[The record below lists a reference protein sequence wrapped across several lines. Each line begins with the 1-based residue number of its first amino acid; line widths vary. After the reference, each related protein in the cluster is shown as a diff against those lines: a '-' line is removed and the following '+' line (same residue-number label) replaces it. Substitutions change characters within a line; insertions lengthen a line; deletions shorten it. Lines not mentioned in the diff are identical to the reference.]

1 MKKILSLILAI
12 MLLCSISIPAFADTP
27 DGSTIDLTRTGSIN
41 LWKYDLSSAEMDGV
55 WDSSYVS
62 TGVRDENGVEAILGN
77 PDRVSPLNP
86 SGESYGYAIK
96 GVQFT
101 YLKVASLKEYTVTEG
116 DAQRTELLYG
126 IAANEA
132 GTAFL
137 SALGLSAAD
146 RFTPADEPEGSATT
160 YYFRSDVL
168 IDGPTLLPS
177 RTLWRPMSSP
187 MAAPQWPRPM
197 LTATARLRICPW
209 GCTSLWKPKSPRWSP
224 KPPRLS

>member
-27 DGSTIDLTRTGSIN
+27 DGSTIDLSRTGSIN

-101 YLKVASLKEYTVTEG
+101 FLKVASLKEYTVTE
-116 DAQRTELLYG
+116 
-126 IAANEA
+126 
-132 GTAFL
+132 
-137 SALGLSAAD
+137 ALVRWNKKKPVIS
-146 RFTPADEPEGSATT
+146 DE
-160 YYFRSDVL
+160 
-168 IDGPTLLPS
+168 
-177 RTLWRPMSSP
+177 
-187 MAAPQWPRPM
+187 
-197 LTATARLRICPW
+197 
-209 GCTSLWKPKSPRWSP
+209 
-224 KPPRLS
+224 